1 MSEQRG
7 DDPRDQAAVKLLTNS
22 GVRPKEA
29 RQILRALKNIYDVN
43 PRTDISAPDVA
54 STFRRATNKK
64 NDPYATVAGAPF
76 AEFKAYASSR
86 QWSRRDEFGYAWRCD
101 VFTFIDDV
109 YGEWIER
116 GLKSNQP
123 LCQADIK
130 SVDPNLYDR
139 FHRASC
145 DNGRP
150 DWLYL
155 PTASEA
161 SLIGITPEERE
172 LILARRE
179 VTKLERSARI
189 ERAEIGA
196 LANKSGSAPKP
207 DDSSGPPQP

>member
-22 GVRPKEA
+22 GIRPKEA
-29 RQILRALKNIYDVN
+29 RQILRALKNIYDVS
-43 PRTDISAPDVA
+43 PRTDITAPDVA

-64 NDPYATVAGAPF
+64 KDPYATVAGAPF
-76 AEFKAYASSR
+76 TEFQAYASTR
-86 QWSRRDEFGYAWRCD
+86 QWSRREEFGYPKRCN
-101 VFTFIDDV
+101 VFNFIDDV
-109 YGEWIER
+109 YGDWIER
-116 GLKSNQP
+116 GLKCNQP
-123 LCQADIK
+123 LCQGDIK
-130 SVDPNLYDR
+130 SVDQGLYER
-139 FHRASC
+139 FHTASRT
-145 DNGRP
+145 NGRP

-179 VTKLERSARI
+179 VTKLERSARV

-207 DDSSGPPQP
+207 DDNSGPTQP